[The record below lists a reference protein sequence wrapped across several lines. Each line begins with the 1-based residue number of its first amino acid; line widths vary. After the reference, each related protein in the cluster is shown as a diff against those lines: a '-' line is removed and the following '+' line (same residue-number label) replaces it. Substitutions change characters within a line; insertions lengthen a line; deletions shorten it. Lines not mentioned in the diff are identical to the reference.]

1 MKTALE
7 RRKSEAFSHDRTQT
21 FQKGRVC
28 FQNRG
33 NPLNQNPNKTA
44 VEKQHFIVMTT
55 TSKMEVDS
63 PKEGAGDGSIIE
75 TSKLTTTLPQ
85 TMIAVH
91 PVRCSISCFLDV
103 LYHVSRR
110 DLVH

>member
-1 MKTALE
+1 LGKKKKRGFFPTIEPKRLKGAD
-7 RRKSEAFSHDRTQT
+7 AF
-21 FQKGRVC
+21 
-28 FQNRG
+28 RG
-33 NPLNQNPNKTA
+33 NPLNQNPNKTSA
-44 VEKQHFIVMTT
+44 RSKQHFIVMTT